1 MKRLFIFAMMTLAA
15 SSSFAMSDI
24 LFCTNGRVEVTTAR
38 YMNDEKNLRLS
49 ANFLRPGAR
58 TFHSVVT
65 SKGSLFGGQRTFI
78 GKSTNGRSVKF
89 VVENNDGL
97 QGTLKIQGL
106 ADEDGIFCREPNLL
120 EM

>member
-1 MKRLFIFAMMTLAA
+1 MKRLFIFALMTMAA

-38 YMNDEKNLRLS
+38 YMNDEKTLRLS
-49 ANFLRPGAR
+49 ANFMVPGMG

-78 GKSTNGRSVKF
+78 GKATDGRSVKF
-89 VVENNDGL
+89 VVENDDGL

-106 ADEDGIFCREPNLL
+106 ADEELFCREQNIL